1 MKSQELRSAF
11 VEFFTS
17 REHKH
22 VRSASLIPDAMSTT
36 LFTIAGME
44 QFVPAFLGDE
54 PPPAQ
59 NVVTVQRCLRVAG
72 AKSDIEHVG
81 RTGRHGTFM
90 EMLGNFSFGGYYKRE
105 AIGYAWEFVTK
116 VLKLD
121 PKRIAITVHTGDDE
135 AERIWLE
142 LGIPPERITRFDEEN
157 FWTMGA
163 TGPCGP
169 CTELFYD
176 NGPECA
182 AGPDDDGPNKGDRFV
197 EFWNLVFQQFNRGT
211 DGALEE
217 LPRKQID
224 TGMGFDRTLAIANGK
239 RSMYETD
246 LFTDLID
253 AQPRVGKTAL
263 SEKDRLE
270 RRNIIADHIRAVTFL
285 INDGVY
291 PSNTD
296 RGYVLRFLIRRAIRN
311 GRLLGYPD
319 GFLTGLVPAVV
330 KSLESGYPELRAN
343 QSRIVDAL
351 RIEEQTFDRTLER
364 GMARCAALFDEPE
377 IRTSRLVPGQAAFE
391 LHDTFGFPVELTR
404 EIAAER
410 GYSVDMRGFEQAMNE
425 QRERARRDAA
435 SKRPAVAVA
444 DLPAIKSEFTGYDG
458 LEGEGTIAALLKDGE
473 PVAELREG
481 ERGDV
486 LLDRTSFYAE
496 KGGQIGDRGAL
507 RSADSENGA
516 FFEVLDTQFA
526 GEAIAHAGRLRSGEL
541 HVGDRVRTEV
551 SADWRREIRRH
562 HTSAHLLQRALKDV
576 LGDDV
581 TQAGSWVGIDRMRF
595 DFRWPHGALEPAQ
608 KRDIAHR
615 VNEMIRDDTPLETRV
630 LPIEEAR
637 ASGAIMMFGEK
648 YGEQVRVVTAGPSVE
663 FCGGTHSHSTG
674 ELGLFLILSE
684 FSIGS
689 GIRRIESCVSQ
700 TAEEYVQH
708 QQELVGNLAATLAA
722 HPEELGERIEKLQSD
737 VKELQNAVGD
747 LKAKLAVSD
756 AQGYV
761 EKVERKG
768 ERSFVGAVVPEA
780 GAEALRHLSSAI
792 RQRVRSGAIAL
803 AGVDGETVSL
813 LVSVSDDLVKAGVHA
828 GNLVKLAAPLIDG
841 RGGGQPGQAQGGGKN
856 PAGAE
861 AALNAIRNAVLP
873 A

>member
-11 VEFFTS
+11 VEFFTA
-17 REHKH
+17 RGHKH
-22 VRSASLIPDAMSTT
+22 VQSASLIPDAMSTT

-54 PPPAQ
+54 PPPAE

-72 AKSDIEHVG
+72 AKSDIEYVG
-81 RTGRHGTFM
+81 RTGRHGTLM

-105 AIGYAWEFVTK
+105 AIGYAWEFATK

-135 AERIWLE
+135 AESVWRE
-142 LGIPPERITRFDEEN
+142 LGVPAERITRFDEDN

-169 CTELFYD
+169 CTEMFYD
-176 NGPECA
+176 NGPQYA

-197 EFWNLVFQQFNRGT
+197 EFWNIVFQQFNRAADATIG
-211 DGALEE
+211 E

-239 RSMYETD
+239 ASMYETD
-246 LFTDLID
+246 LFTDLIE
-253 AQPRVGKTAL
+253 AQPAVGKTAL
-263 SEKDRLE
+263 AKSEQLE

-343 QSRIVDAL
+343 QTRIQEAL
-351 RIEEQTFDRTLER
+351 RVEEQTFDRTLER
-364 GMARCAALFDEPE
+364 GLARCAALFGEPE
-377 IRTSRLVPGQAAFE
+377 VLTSKIVPGNVAFE
-391 LHDTFGFPVELTR
+391 LHDTYGFPVELTR

-410 GYSVDMRGFEQAMNE
+410 GLTVDMRAFDAAMNE

-435 SKRPAVAVA
+435 SKRPAVALA
-444 DLPAIKSEFTGYDG
+444 DVPAIKSEFTGYEG
-458 LEGEGTIAALLKDGE
+458 LEGDGKVVALLKDDQ
-473 PVAELREG
+473 PVPELREG
-481 ERGDV
+481 ERGQV

-496 KGGQIGDRGAL
+496 KGGQIGDRGVL
-507 RSADSENGA
+507 RSENA
-516 FFEVLDTQFA
+516 FFEVADTQYV
-526 GEAIAHAGRLRSGEL
+526 GEAIAHIGAVRSGEL
-541 HVGDRVRTEV
+541 HIGDRLTTEV
-551 SADWRREIRRH
+551 HAEWRREIRRH

-581 TQAGSWVGIDRMRF
+581 TQAGSWVGVDRMRF

-608 KRDIAHR
+608 KHEITRR
-615 VNEMIRDDTPLETRV
+615 VNEMIRDDTRLETRV

-648 YGEQVRVVTAGPSVE
+648 YGDRVRVVQAGPSVE

-674 ELGLFLILSE
+674 ELGLFVMLSE

-689 GIRRIESCVSQ
+689 GIRRIESCVSK
-700 TAEEYVQH
+700 TAEEYVER
-708 QQELVGNLAATLAA
+708 QQDLVGTLAA
-722 HPEELGERIEKLQSD
+722 ALATNPEELGERIEKLQSE
-737 VKELQNAVGD
+737 VKELQNEAGA
-747 LKAKLAVSD
+747 LRARLASAD
-756 AQGYV
+756 AASYV

-768 ERSFVGAVVPEA
+768 DRAFVGAVVPDA
-780 GAEALRHLSSAI
+780 NAEALRHLGSAI
-792 RQRVRSGAIAL
+792 RQRVRTGVVAL
-803 AGVDGETVSL
+803 AGVENGTVNL
-813 LVSVSDDLVKAGVHA
+813 LVSVSDDMVKAGVHA

-856 PAGAE
+856 PAGADD
-861 AALNAIRNAVLP
+861 ALRAIREAVL